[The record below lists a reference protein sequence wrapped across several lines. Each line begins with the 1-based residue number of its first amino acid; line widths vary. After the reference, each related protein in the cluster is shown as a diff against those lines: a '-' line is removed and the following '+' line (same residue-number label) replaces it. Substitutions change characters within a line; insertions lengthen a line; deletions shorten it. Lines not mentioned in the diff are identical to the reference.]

1 MAGVAGFEP
10 TNDGVR
16 VRGNGAK
23 IDQKHAKIIKKC
35 PFSAYSLPFTP
46 QSLPNLLPNLSFSRL
61 LCVDHEQEVLIA
73 VFAKK
78 PQNCVL
84 KN

>member
-1 MAGVAGFEP
+1 MAGAAGFEP

-16 VRGNGAK
+16 VRGNRAK

-35 PFSAYSLPFTP
+35 PFSAYSLSFTP
-46 QSLPNLLPNLSFSRL
+46 QSLPNLSFLRL
-61 LCVDHEQEVLIA
+61 LCVDHEQEALII
-73 VFAKK
+73 VFAEK

-84 KN
+84 KR